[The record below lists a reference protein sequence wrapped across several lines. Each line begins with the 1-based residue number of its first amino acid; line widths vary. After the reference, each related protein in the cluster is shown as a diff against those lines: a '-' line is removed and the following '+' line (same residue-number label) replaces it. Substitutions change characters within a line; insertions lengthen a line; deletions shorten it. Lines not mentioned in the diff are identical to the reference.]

1 MNEDFLD
8 FIRLLNRH
16 KVEFILVGGYAYM
29 FNVEA
34 RFTGDIDFWVRPT
47 RDNLERLQA
56 AAFEF
61 IGVKFNVD
69 DVMGLLQTSRLG
81 FQLAGVKP
89 NLIEV
94 LLRVSGL
101 EYDRTATRA
110 KPTVDDGVPF
120 LVIHPHDQIRNKRVS
135 NREKDQADIKNLV
148 KLYGEPPEENQS

>member
-1 MNEDFLD
+1 MNDDFLD
-8 FIRLLNRH
+8 FIRILNRH
-16 KVEFILVGGYAYM
+16 QVEFILVGGYAYM

-47 RDNLERLQA
+47 RENIQRLQD

-61 IGVKFNVD
+61 IGVRFNID
-69 DVMGLLQTSRLG
+69 DVLGLLQTSRLG

-101 EYDRTATRA
+101 DYDQAAARA
-110 KPTVDDGVPF
+110 KPTLASGVPF

-135 NREKDQADIKNLV
+135 NRDKDQADIRNLV
-148 KLYGEPPEENQS
+148 KLYGEPPEES